1 MEVYCATTAAT
12 ASHRETSKDGGST
25 NIDWLHLSLK
35 IYIVSDSSHISTSV
49 GNPAGDLGGAT
60 TRLSSTA
67 TASSRAVAPPASLP
81 SAGLPAQSPLML
93 FTENGGN
100 LRQCSG
106 PVNQY
111 TFCLLLS
118 VEVGPGS
125 IQDGTGSTGT
135 TALSAGRQ
143 GRGSRQI

>member
-1 MEVYCATTAAT
+1 MEVYCATTAATT

-49 GNPAGDLGGAT
+49 GNPAGAT

-67 TASSRAVAPPASLP
+67 TASSRAVAPLASLT
-81 SAGLPAQSPLML
+81 SARLPAQSPLML

-135 TALSAGRQ
+135 TALSAGR
-143 GRGSRQI
+143 